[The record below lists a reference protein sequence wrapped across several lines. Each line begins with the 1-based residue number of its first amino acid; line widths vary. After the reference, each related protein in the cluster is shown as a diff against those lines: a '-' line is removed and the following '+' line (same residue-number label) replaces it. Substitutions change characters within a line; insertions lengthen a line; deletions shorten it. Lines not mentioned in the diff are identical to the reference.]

1 MSNPTYQSRERV
13 YALDANG
20 QPAFLK
26 YAVGD
31 DIPEDEAIRQGI
43 IPDPAATK
51 KVAKTSVEDKAIK
64 PAAKSKPATSK
75 E

>member
-1 MSNPTYQSRERV
+1 MSNQTYHSRERV
-13 YALDANG
+13 YVLDANG
-20 QPAFLK
+20 EPAFLK
-26 YAVGD
+26 YAIGD

-43 IPDPAATK
+43 IEDPAATK

-64 PAAKSKPATSK
+64 PTGKTKPATVK